1 MVDQNLTIGW
11 TKRMRLIYVFLALAS
26 FWSIFLTLVF
36 RLEKRT
42 SWPYSDPEPVPPFPD
57 PLGYATRWADQAMR
71 LGFKMLGWSR
81 DLKGERYRVNYAML
95 VSPEADVFAVVGSG
109 TVMKM
114 PVTAT
119 WLYTPT
125 ADGRTFYTTD
135 KQSGVQIDLSGNWV
149 NQLAASGDFGRL
161 LQRHREWLKS
171 AGVMP
176 RGFTAGRELE
186 ELKAVREQHFRSMER
201 AGLIR
206 FTDGTARDFF
216 YTTSGAARTAI
227 WGYFVGMARQLSQG
241 RFPRTA

>member
-1 MVDQNLTIGW
+1 
-11 TKRMRLIYVFLALAS
+11 
-26 FWSIFLTLVF
+26 
-36 RLEKRT
+36 
-42 SWPYSDPEPVPPFPD
+42 
-57 PLGYATRWADQAMR
+57 
-71 LGFKMLGWSR
+71 MLGWSR
-81 DLKGERYRVNYAML
+81 DMKPKFRVNYAL
-95 VSPEADVFAVVGSG
+95 LISPEADTFAVIGSG
-109 TVMKM
+109 SVLKV

-135 KQSGVQIDLSGNWV
+135 KQSGVQIDLSKNWV
-149 NQLAASGDFGRL
+149 NQLATAGDFGRL
-161 LQRHREWLKS
+161 MQRHREWLQR

-176 RGFTAGRELE
+176 RGFRAGHEIEDLR
-186 ELKAVREQHFRSMER
+186 AVREQHFRSMER

-216 YTTSGAARTAI
+216 FTFSGAARTAI